1 LQTGAVTIF
10 PDTGHDDAG
19 HIGTPPYFAVP
30 VNCETCHARDL
41 NAIHAE
47 NCDTC
52 HPEPYESLGGAWQ
65 GGCQQGGCHQ
75 GYHADSS
82 VAHAP
87 WEDPYDQN
95 NDCLLC
101 HVSQVDLTVPQEN
114 CLNCH
119 ASYDP
124 NDMVPPVTTT
134 NIPNGAYFVGPAK
147 VKFSM
152 TDSGKVGLGTT
163 FYRVGNASFEIF
175 AGAEVFVTE
184 PGVHVTEFYSVDQ
197 SGNQE
202 SPTNFVSFEVT
213 EDTEPPTTT
222 TNALDGGVYY
232 NGAAF
237 TLTASDNSTL
247 GVKNTYYSIDGGP
260 TQIGTFIS
268 FPNTFGTF
276 THTIDYWS
284 EDWAGNVEVVNSV
297 TVTIKSGTGTI
308 RLIWNG
314 TPGPNDSAS
323 WTVRRGGWTG
333 PIVATGSGGP
343 GGGWDGVDDIVVGVS
358 ATGYFVRIDWEWQG
372 YPGQTDFPNIAVDT
386 PGGVIPL
393 VY

>member
-1 LQTGAVTIF
+1 
-10 PDTGHDDAG
+10 
-19 HIGTPPYFAVP
+19 
-30 VNCETCHARDL
+30 
-41 NAIHAE
+41 
-47 NCDTC
+47 
-52 HPEPYESLGGAWQ
+52 
-65 GGCQQGGCHQ
+65 
-75 GYHADSS
+75 
-82 VAHAP
+82 
-87 WEDPYDQN
+87 
-95 NDCLLC
+95 
-101 HVSQVDLTVPQEN
+101 
-114 CLNCH
+114 
-119 ASYDP
+119 
-124 NDMVPPVTTT
+124 
-134 NIPNGAYFVGPAK
+134 
-147 VKFSM
+147 M